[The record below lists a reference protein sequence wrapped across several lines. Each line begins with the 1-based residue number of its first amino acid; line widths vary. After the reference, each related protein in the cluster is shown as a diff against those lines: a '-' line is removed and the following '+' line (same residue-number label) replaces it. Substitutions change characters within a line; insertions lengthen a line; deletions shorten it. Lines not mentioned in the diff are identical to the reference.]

1 MKGEVGMASEEKR
14 HNDGLVDKWLEDE
27 NLMLLGCWSRD
38 GYTYQ
43 DIANR
48 IGITTKCLKK
58 WRDAYPEIDEALKCG
73 REIIDY
79 KVENALLKSALGY
92 KTKETKI
99 TTKIVKGVIVETTK
113 ETTTKEMA
121 PNTRSCEVWLF
132 NRKPDKWKRNRDNL
146 VELNEEDSTIQ
157 ISVVRGSKNQEN
169 NIKENQNTEDE
180 NWIDEVNQTIEI
192 KRTDEYFEKEK
203 NKEKKVK
210 TKKKQANSAKNI
222 PTNTEN
228 EENRDLWPDD
238 WEDE

>member
-58 WRDAYPEIDEALKCG
+58 WRDAYPEIDEALKYG

-92 KTKETKI
+92 K
-99 TTKIVKGVIVETTK
+99 TK

-157 ISVVRGSKNQEN
+157 ISVVRGSKNQESKV
-169 NIKENQNTEDE
+169 KENQNTEDE
-180 NWIDEVNQTIEI
+180 NGIDEVNQTIEI

-203 NKEKKVK
+203 NKDKKVK

>member
-58 WRDAYPEIDEALKCG
+58 WRDAYPEIDEALKYG

-99 TTKIVKGVIVETTK
+99 TTKIVKEK
-113 ETTTKEMA
+113 SALSLKSA
-121 PNTRSCEVWLF
+121 DSNLLL
-132 NRKPDKWKRNRDNL
+132 WKFL
-146 VELNEEDSTIQ
+146 
-157 ISVVRGSKNQEN
+157 
-169 NIKENQNTEDE
+169 
-180 NWIDEVNQTIEI
+180 
-192 KRTDEYFEKEK
+192 
-203 NKEKKVK
+203 
-210 TKKKQANSAKNI
+210 
-222 PTNTEN
+222 
-228 EENRDLWPDD
+228 
-238 WEDE
+238 